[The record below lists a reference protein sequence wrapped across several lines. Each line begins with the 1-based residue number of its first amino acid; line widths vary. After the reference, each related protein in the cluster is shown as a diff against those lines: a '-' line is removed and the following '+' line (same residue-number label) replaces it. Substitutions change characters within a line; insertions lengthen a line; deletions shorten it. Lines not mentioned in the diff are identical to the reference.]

1 MNTYCHIH
9 EGQRREHAAATRGAE
24 IPVWKRILDIGLI
37 VAALPLLLPL
47 MLCVAVIIRLVS
59 RGPIVFKQER
69 IGQGGRGFM
78 CLKFRTM
85 VVGDDTP
92 AHEGHLRDLMG
103 SDRPLVKMDRIGD
116 PRIIPFGV
124 MLRASGLDELPQIVN
139 ILKGEM
145 SIVGPRPC
153 LRYEYDRYLPWQ
165 KQRFGAVA
173 GLTGLWQVSGKNRTT
188 FDQMIRLDLD
198 YCRRQSAW
206 LDFKIMLLTFPALWT
221 ELREAHRDG
230 KALRRAC
237 RRAPAPALYAAGT
250 RAAGRRPAVVTS
262 LRRALAS
269 HRSHLNL
276 RG

>member
-1 MNTYCHIH
+1 MNTSCDIH
-9 EGQRREHAAATRGAE
+9 DRQRDEQAAATRASGSAL
-24 IPVWKRILDIGLI
+24 WKRILDLGVIL
-37 VAALPLLLPL
+37 AALPLLLPL
-47 MLCVAVIIRLVS
+47 MVCAAVIIRLVS
-59 RGPIVFKQER
+59 RGPIMFKQER
-69 IGQGGRGFM
+69 IGQGGRAFM

-85 VVGDDTP
+85 VVENDIP
-92 AHEGHLRDLMG
+92 AHEGHLLELMG

-139 ILKGEM
+139 ILRGEM

-165 KQRFGAVA
+165 KQRFEAVA
-173 GLTGLWQVSGKNRTT
+173 GLTGQWQVSGKNRTT

-198 YCRRQSAW
+198 YCRRQSLW
-206 LDFKIMLLTFPALWT
+206 LDFRIMLLTFPALWI
-221 ELREAHRDG
+221 ELRDAHRCAKG
-230 KALRRAC
+230 LRRAS
-237 RRAPAPALYAAGT
+237 RRAPEPPLLAVGT
-250 RAAGRRPAVVTS
+250 RAGERTAAATS

-269 HRSHLNL
+269 HGGHLNL

>member
-1 MNTYCHIH
+1 MNASCHIH
-9 EGQRREHAAATRGAE
+9 DRLRDEETAATRAAGS
-24 IPVWKRILDIGLI
+24 PLWKRIVDIGLI
-37 VAALPLLLPL
+37 LAALPVLLPL

-69 IGQGGRGFM
+69 IGQGGCGFM

-85 VVGDDTP
+85 VVGNGDP
-92 AHEGHLRDLMG
+92 AHEGHLLDLMG
-103 SDRPLVKMDRIGD
+103 SDRPLAKMDRIGD

-124 MLRASGLDELPQIVN
+124 MLRASGLDELPQMVN

-165 KQRFGAVA
+165 KQRFDAVA

-188 FDQMIRLDLD
+188 FEEMIRLDLD
-198 YCRRQSAW
+198 YCRRQSVW
-206 LDFKIMLLTFPALWT
+206 LDFKIMLLTFPALWI
-221 ELREAHRDG
+221 ELRDGHRCAR
-230 KALRRAC
+230 ALRRASP
-237 RRAPAPALYAAGT
+237 RALGPL
-250 RAAGRRPAVVTS
+250 RAAGVRGGGQTAAATS

-269 HRSHLNL
+269 HGSNLNP